1 MAARSSRIANATVA
15 VLCVMLILFP
25 KGGFRA
31 GPLPVTWGYLLL
43 FLSVLLCLPYRLL
56 AVRSAFYPRHA
67 VVLLC
72 LAPFA
77 ILIGYTVQAFGVP
90 NPGGLVST
98 VTSLVVF
105 PFLFLVFYPP
115 LLPLVDAAFLLRCF
129 RICVLAAA
137 LFGIFLFVWRPLT
150 GSWIQI
156 PYLTVNAD
164 DVGDFSTTKNI
175 ARGYFF
181 KLISTYNNGNIYGA
195 ATLTVLSLYE
205 KVTVRRWQ
213 RWVVWIALFLTL
225 SRTVWAGMVFYLLLS
240 VVALLVEQRRSFP
253 VLRLGKLVW
262 IGSALL
268 LAAPLF
274 FIASGLFGTSGAD
287 FLLDPTLGGRTE
299 QFTSLGS
306 RNFFPMEPSPMFFT
320 EVVYFSAINLFGY
333 IGMPAITLVLISPLL
348 VLLTDQAALQHPLR
362 RAALKGLILYGLI
375 SFSDGALN
383 YIPVMA
389 FYWFTYM
396 IFMFGLPGTSPPG
409 APGHPSVPAAEI
421 SKLSSSFAL

>member
-1 MAARSSRIANATVA
+1 MKPRSSRIANGIVA

-31 GPLPVTWGYLLL
+31 GTLPLTWGYLLL
-43 FLSVLLCLPYRLL
+43 FLSILVCLPYRLL
-56 AVRSAFYPRHA
+56 AVRSVFYPGQA
-67 VVLLC
+67 VVFLC
-72 LAPFA
+72 LAPLA

-98 VTSLVVF
+98 VTSLVLF
-105 PFLFLVFYPP
+105 PLLFLLFYPP
-115 LLPLVDAAFLLRCF
+115 LLPLVDGAFLLKCF
-129 RICVLAAA
+129 RICVLVAA

-164 DVGDFSTTKNI
+164 DVGDFSVTKNI
-175 ARGYFF
+175 SRGFFF

-205 KVTVRRWQ
+205 TVTERRWQ
-213 RWVVWIALFLTL
+213 RWTVWIALFLTL
-225 SRTVWAGMVFYLLLS
+225 SRTVWAGMAFYLLLS
-240 VVALLVEQRRSFP
+240 MVALLVEQRHNFP
-253 VLRLGKLVW
+253 RLRLGKLAW
-262 IGSALL
+262 IGGGIL

-274 FIASGLFGTSGAD
+274 FMASSLLGSSGAD
-287 FLLDPTLGGRTE
+287 FLFDPTLGGRTG

-306 RNFFPMEPSPMFFT
+306 RSFFPADPSPLFFT

-333 IGMPAITLVLISPLL
+333 VGLPAITLVLVSPLL
-348 VLLTDQAALQHPLR
+348 VLLTDQSALRHPLR

-375 SFSDGALN
+375 SLSDGALN

-396 IFMFGLPGTSPPG
+396 IFLFGLPHTPWSGT
-409 APGHPSVPAAEI
+409 ARQRVEPAGDQPR
-421 SKLSSSFAL
+421 LSTSFAL